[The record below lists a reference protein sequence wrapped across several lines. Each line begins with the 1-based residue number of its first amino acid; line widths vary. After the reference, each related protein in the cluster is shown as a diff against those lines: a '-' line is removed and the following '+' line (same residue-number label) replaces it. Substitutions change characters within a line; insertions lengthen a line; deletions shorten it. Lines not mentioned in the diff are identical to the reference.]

1 MEDNFKS
8 MTEVENLLNSLNLP
22 EYIPFFMG
30 QDITETEVLATLSE
44 EDLERIGVSSLGH
57 RKKILLAC
65 KNKIDEER
73 PTPEPS
79 RSKSNYEEE
88 SHTSPKKS
96 GGGIW
101 AFVGVLIAIVLI
113 IIIAGSL

>member
-1 MEDNFKS
+1 MEDDES
-8 MTEVENLLNSLNLP
+8 MTEVEGLLNSLNLP
-22 EYIPFFMG
+22 EYIPVLTEL
-30 QDITETEVLATLSE
+30 DITEIEVLATLSE

-65 KNKIDEER
+65 KNRMDEEKT
-73 PTPEPS
+73 TPEPS
-79 RSKSNYEEE
+79 RPKSSYDEAPQI
-88 SHTSPKKS
+88 TLKRS

-101 AFVGVLIAIVLI
+101 AFVGILIAIILI